1 MGGLIIVIL
10 GFIISVIWGIRMGIV
25 MVADELYD
33 QHRINASEYQYM
45 NTWEYVTEMLQKEIK
60 KHN

>member
-10 GFIISVIWGIRMGIV
+10 GFLISIIWGIRMGIV

-45 NTWEYVTEMLQKEIK
+45 NTWEYVTEMLQKEIR
-60 KHN
+60 KHD

>member
-1 MGGLIIVIL
+1 MGGLIIVIF
-10 GFIISVIWGIRMGIV
+10 GFLISVVWGIRIGIN
-25 MVADELYD
+25 MVADDMYN

-45 NTWEYVTEMLQKEIK
+45 NTWEYLTEMLQKEIK

>member
-1 MGGLIIVIL
+1 MGGLIIVII
-10 GFIISVIWGIRMGIV
+10 GFLLSVIGGIKMGIN
-25 MVADELYD
+25 MTAEDLYN

-60 KHN
+60 KHD

>member
-1 MGGLIIVIL
+1 MGGLIIVII
-10 GFIISVIWGIRMGIV
+10 GFLLSVIGGIKMGV
-25 MVADELYD
+25 TMAAEDLYN

-60 KHN
+60 KHD

>member
-1 MGGLIIVIL
+1 MGGLIIVIF
-10 GFIISVIWGIRMGIV
+10 GFLLSVIGGIKMGID
-25 MVADELYD
+25 MAAEDLYNK
-33 QHRINASEYQYM
+33 HRINASEYQYM

>member
-1 MGGLIIVIL
+1 MGGLIIVII
-10 GFIISVIWGIRMGIV
+10 GFLISVIWGIRMGIV

-45 NTWEYVTEMLQKEIK
+45 NTWEYVTEMLQNEIR
-60 KHN
+60 KHD